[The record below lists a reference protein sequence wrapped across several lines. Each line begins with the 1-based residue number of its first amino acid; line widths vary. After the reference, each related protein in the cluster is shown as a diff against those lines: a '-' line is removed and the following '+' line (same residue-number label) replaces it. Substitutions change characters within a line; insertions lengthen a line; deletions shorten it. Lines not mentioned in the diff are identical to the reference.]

1 MPPNPGESCT
11 IKVWVQPK
19 SSRNQ
24 VDGFQ
29 DGALRVRVTAAPTEG
44 QANAAVIAI
53 LAKTLGVS
61 KSRLEI
67 IRGYSSR
74 DKVVSVDTLTEQE
87 VQRKIEVGVNSCLNR
102 GESKI
107 CR

>member
-19 SSRNQ
+19 SSRNR

-87 VQRKIEVGVNSCLNR
+87 VQRKIEAGVNS
-102 GESKI
+102 
-107 CR
+107 

>member
-1 MPPNPGESCT
+1 MPSNPGESCT
-11 IKVWVQPK
+11 IKIRVQPK

-44 QANAAVIAI
+44 QANAAVIAL

-61 KSRLEI
+61 KSRLGI

-74 DKVVSVDTLTEQE
+74 DKVVSVDTLTQQE
-87 VQRKIEVGVNSCLNR
+87 VRRKIEVEVNS
-102 GESKI
+102 
-107 CR
+107 

>member
-11 IKVWVQPK
+11 IKVRVQPK

-24 VDGFQ
+24 VGGFRDGT
-29 DGALRVRVTAAPTEG
+29 LRVRVTAAPTEG
-44 QANAAVIAI
+44 QANAAVIAL

-74 DKVVSVDTLTEQE
+74 DKVVSVDTLTDQE
-87 VQRKIEVGVNSCLNR
+87 VRWKLGVGVNS
-102 GESKI
+102 
-107 CR
+107 

>member
-11 IKVWVQPK
+11 IKVRVQPK

-67 IRGYSSR
+67 IRGHSAR
-74 DKVVSVDTLTEQE
+74 DKVISVDALTEQE
-87 VQRKIEVGVNSCLNR
+87 VRRKIEVGVDS
-102 GESKI
+102 
-107 CR
+107 

>member
-11 IKVWVQPK
+11 IKVRVQPK

-24 VDGFQ
+24 VGGFQ
-29 DGALRVRVTAAPTEG
+29 DGTLRVRVTAAPTEG
-44 QANAAVIAI
+44 QANAAVIAL

-87 VQRKIEVGVNSCLNR
+87 VRRKIEVGV
-102 GESKI
+102 
-107 CR
+107 

>member
-11 IKVWVQPK
+11 IKVRVQPK

-44 QANAAVIAI
+44 QANAAVIAL

-74 DKVVSVDTLTEQE
+74 DKVVSVDTLTDQE
-87 VQRKIEVGVNSCLNR
+87 VRRKLGVGVNS
-102 GESKI
+102 
-107 CR
+107 

>member
-1 MPPNPGESCT
+1 MPSNPGESCT
-11 IKVWVQPK
+11 IKVRVQPK

-24 VDGFQ
+24 VGGFQ
-29 DGALRVRVTAAPTEG
+29 DGTLRVRVTAAPTEG
-44 QANAAVIAI
+44 QANAAVIAL

-74 DKVVSVDTLTEQE
+74 DKVVSVDTLTDQE
-87 VQRKIEVGVNSCLNR
+87 VRRKLGVGVNS
-102 GESKI
+102 
-107 CR
+107 

>member
-11 IKVWVQPK
+11 IKVRVQPK

-24 VDGFQ
+24 VGGFQ
-29 DGALRVRVTAAPTEG
+29 DGTLRVRVTAAPTEG
-44 QANAAVIAI
+44 QANAAVIAL

-61 KSRLEI
+61 KSRLGI

-74 DKVVSVDTLTEQE
+74 DKVVSVDKLTDQE
-87 VQRKIEVGVNSCLNR
+87 VRRKLGVGVNS
-102 GESKI
+102 
-107 CR
+107 

>member
-1 MPPNPGESCT
+1 MPSNPGESCT
-11 IKVWVQPK
+11 IKVRVQPK

-24 VDGFQ
+24 VGGFQ
-29 DGALRVRVTAAPTEG
+29 DGTLRVRVTATPTEG
-44 QANAAVIAI
+44 QANAAVIAL

-87 VQRKIEVGVNSCLNR
+87 VQRKIEVGVNS
-102 GESKI
+102 
-107 CR
+107 

>member
-11 IKVWVQPK
+11 IKVRVQPK

-24 VDGFQ
+24 VDGFRA
-29 DGALRVRVTAAPTEG
+29 GALRVRVTAAPTEG
-44 QANAAVIAI
+44 QANAAVIAL

-61 KSRLEI
+61 KSRLGI

-74 DKVVSVDTLTEQE
+74 DKVVSVDTLTEEE
-87 VQRKIEVGVNSCLNR
+87 VRRKIEVGVNS
-102 GESKI
+102 
-107 CR
+107 

>member
-11 IKVWVQPK
+11 IKVRVLPK
-19 SSRNQ
+19 SSRNR

-44 QANAAVIAI
+44 QANAAVIAL

-61 KSRLEI
+61 KSRLGI

-87 VQRKIEVGVNSCLNR
+87 VRRKIEVGVNS
-102 GESKI
+102 
-107 CR
+107 

>member
-11 IKVWVQPK
+11 IKVRVQPK

-74 DKVVSVDTLTEQE
+74 DKVVSVDTLTDQE
-87 VQRKIEVGVNSCLNR
+87 VRRKLGVGVNS
-102 GESKI
+102 
-107 CR
+107 

>member
-11 IKVWVQPK
+11 IKVRVQPK

-44 QANAAVIAI
+44 QANAAVIAL

-61 KSRLEI
+61 KSRRGI

-87 VQRKIEVGVNSCLNR
+87 VRRKIEVGVNS
-102 GESKI
+102 
-107 CR
+107 

>member
-11 IKVWVQPK
+11 IKVRVQPK

-24 VDGFQ
+24 VGGFQ
-29 DGALRVRVTAAPTEG
+29 DGTLRVRVTAAPTEG
-44 QANAAVIAI
+44 QANAAVIAL

-74 DKVVSVDTLTEQE
+74 DKVVSVDTLTDQE
-87 VQRKIEVGVNSCLNR
+87 VRRKLGVGVN
-102 GESKI
+102 G
-107 CR
+107 

>member
-11 IKVWVQPK
+11 IKVRVQPK

-87 VQRKIEVGVNSCLNR
+87 VQRKIEVGVNS
-102 GESKI
+102 
-107 CR
+107 

>member
-11 IKVWVQPK
+11 IKVRVQPK

-44 QANAAVIAI
+44 QANAAVIAL

-61 KSRLEI
+61 KSRLGI

-87 VQRKIEVGVNSCLNR
+87 VQRKIEAGVNS
-102 GESKI
+102 
-107 CR
+107 

>member
-11 IKVWVQPK
+11 IKVRVQPK
-19 SSRNQ
+19 SSRNR

-44 QANAAVIAI
+44 QANAAVITI

-87 VQRKIEVGVNSCLNR
+87 VQRKIEVGVNS
-102 GESKI
+102 
-107 CR
+107 

>member
-74 DKVVSVDTLTEQE
+74 GKVVSVDTLTEQE
-87 VQRKIEVGVNSCLNR
+87 VRRKIEVGVNS
-102 GESKI
+102 
-107 CR
+107 

>member
-11 IKVWVQPK
+11 IKIRVQPK

-29 DGALRVRVTAAPTEG
+29 DGALRVRVTAAPAEG

-87 VQRKIEVGVNSCLNR
+87 VQRKIEAGVNS
-102 GESKI
+102 
-107 CR
+107 

>member
-11 IKVWVQPK
+11 IKVRVQPK

-24 VDGFQ
+24 VGGFQ
-29 DGALRVRVTAAPTEG
+29 DGTLRVRVTAAPTEG
-44 QANAAVIAI
+44 QANAAVIAL

-74 DKVVSVDTLTEQE
+74 DKVVSVDTLTDQE
-87 VQRKIEVGVNSCLNR
+87 VRQKLGVGFNS
-102 GESKI
+102 
-107 CR
+107 

>member
-11 IKVWVQPK
+11 ITVRVQPK

-44 QANAAVIAI
+44 QANAAVIAL

-87 VQRKIEVGVNSCLNR
+87 VRRKIEVGVNS
-102 GESKI
+102 
-107 CR
+107 

>member
-11 IKVWVQPK
+11 IKVRVQPK

-24 VDGFQ
+24 VSGFQ

-44 QANAAVIAI
+44 QANAAVIAL

-61 KSRLEI
+61 KSRLGI

-87 VQRKIEVGVNSCLNR
+87 VRRKIEVGVNS
-102 GESKI
+102 
-107 CR
+107 

>member
-11 IKVWVQPK
+11 IKVRVQPK

-24 VDGFQ
+24 VGGFRDGT
-29 DGALRVRVTAAPTEG
+29 LRVRVTAAPTEG
-44 QANAAVIAI
+44 QANAAVIAL

-74 DKVVSVDTLTEQE
+74 DKVVSVDTLTDQE
-87 VQRKIEVGVNSCLNR
+87 VRRKLGVGVNS
-102 GESKI
+102 
-107 CR
+107 

>member
-11 IKVWVQPK
+11 IKVRVQPK

-74 DKVVSVDTLTEQE
+74 DKVVSVDKLTEQE
-87 VQRKIEVGVNSCLNR
+87 VQRKIEPGVNS
-102 GESKI
+102 
-107 CR
+107 

>member
-1 MPPNPGESCT
+1 MPSNPGESCT
-11 IKVWVQPK
+11 IKVRVQPK

-44 QANAAVIAI
+44 QANAAVIAL

-61 KSRLEI
+61 KSRLGI

-87 VQRKIEVGVNSCLNR
+87 VRRKIGVGVNS
-102 GESKI
+102 
-107 CR
+107 

>member
-1 MPPNPGESCT
+1 PLPTGAYAMPPNPGESCT
-11 IKVWVQPK
+11 IKVRVQPK

-24 VDGFQ
+24 VGGFQ
-29 DGALRVRVTAAPTEG
+29 DGTLRVRVTAAPTEG
-44 QANAAVIAI
+44 QANAAVIAL

-74 DKVVSVDTLTEQE
+74 DKVVSVDTLTDQE
-87 VQRKIEVGVNSCLNR
+87 VRRKLGVGVNS
-102 GESKI
+102 
-107 CR
+107 

>member
-11 IKVWVQPK
+11 IKIRVQPK

-29 DGALRVRVTAAPTEG
+29 DGTLRVRVTAAPTEG
-44 QANAAVIAI
+44 QANAAVIAL

-87 VQRKIEVGVNSCLNR
+87 VRRKIEAEVNS
-102 GESKI
+102 
-107 CR
+107 

>member
-11 IKVWVQPK
+11 IKVRVQPK

-24 VDGFQ
+24 VGGFQ
-29 DGALRVRVTAAPTEG
+29 DGTLRVRVTAAPTEG
-44 QANAAVIAI
+44 QANAAVIAL

-74 DKVVSVDTLTEQE
+74 DKVVSVDRLTEQE
-87 VQRKIEVGVNSCLNR
+87 VQRKIEVGVNS
-102 GESKI
+102 
-107 CR
+107 

>member
-11 IKVWVQPK
+11 IKVRVQPK

-44 QANAAVIAI
+44 QANAAVIAL
-53 LAKTLGVS
+53 LAKTLGIS

-87 VQRKIEVGVNSCLNR
+87 VRRKIGVGVNS
-102 GESKI
+102 
-107 CR
+107 

>member
-11 IKVWVQPK
+11 IKVRVQPK
-19 SSRNQ
+19 SCRNQ
-24 VDGFQ
+24 VDSFR
-29 DGALRVRVTAAPTEG
+29 DGTLRVRVTAAPTEG

-74 DKVVSVDTLTEQE
+74 DKVVSVDRLAEQE
-87 VQRKIEVGVNSCLNR
+87 VQRKIEVGVNS
-102 GESKI
+102 
-107 CR
+107 

>member
-11 IKVWVQPK
+11 IKVRVQPK

-24 VDGFQ
+24 VGGFQ
-29 DGALRVRVTAAPTEG
+29 DGTLRVRVTATPTEG
-44 QANAAVIAI
+44 QANAAVIAL

-74 DKVVSVDTLTEQE
+74 DKVVSVDTLTDQE
-87 VQRKIEVGVNSCLNR
+87 VRRKLGVGVNS
-102 GESKI
+102 
-107 CR
+107 

>member
-11 IKVWVQPK
+11 IKVRVQPK

-44 QANAAVIAI
+44 QANAAVIAL

-61 KSRLEI
+61 KSRLRI

-87 VQRKIEVGVNSCLNR
+87 VRRKLGVGVNS
-102 GESKI
+102 
-107 CR
+107 

>member
-1 MPPNPGESCT
+1 MPPNPSESCT
-11 IKVWVQPK
+11 IKIRVQPK

-44 QANAAVIAI
+44 QANATVIAI

-87 VQRKIEVGVNSCLNR
+87 VHRKIEAGVNS
-102 GESKI
+102 
-107 CR
+107 

>member
-1 MPPNPGESCT
+1 MPSNPGESCT
-11 IKVWVQPK
+11 IKVRVQPK

-44 QANAAVIAI
+44 QANAAVIAL

-61 KSRLEI
+61 KSRLGI

-87 VQRKIEVGVNSCLNR
+87 VRRKIEVGVNS
-102 GESKI
+102 
-107 CR
+107 

>member
-74 DKVVSVDTLTEQE
+74 DKVVSVDRLTEQE
-87 VQRKIEVGVNSCLNR
+87 VQRKIEIGVNS
-102 GESKI
+102 
-107 CR
+107 

>member
-1 MPPNPGESCT
+1 MPTNPGESCT
-11 IKVWVQPK
+11 IKVRVQPK

-44 QANAAVIAI
+44 QANAAVIAL

-87 VQRKIEVGVNSCLNR
+87 VRRKIEVGVNS
-102 GESKI
+102 
-107 CR
+107 

>member
-11 IKVWVQPK
+11 IKVRVQPK

-24 VDGFQ
+24 VGGFQ
-29 DGALRVRVTAAPTEG
+29 DDTLRVRVTAAPTEG
-44 QANAAVIAI
+44 QANAAVIAL

-74 DKVVSVDTLTEQE
+74 DKVVSVDTLTDQE
-87 VQRKIEVGVNSCLNR
+87 VRRKLGVGVNS
-102 GESKI
+102 
-107 CR
+107 

>member
-11 IKVWVQPK
+11 IKIRVQPK

-61 KSRLEI
+61 KSRLEV
-67 IRGYSSR
+67 IRGYNSR

-87 VQRKIEVGVNSCLNR
+87 VQRKIEVGVNS
-102 GESKI
+102 
-107 CR
+107 

>member
-1 MPPNPGESCT
+1 MPSNPGESCT
-11 IKVWVQPK
+11 IKVRVQPK

-29 DGALRVRVTAAPTEG
+29 DGALRVRVTAAPAEG

-87 VQRKIEVGVNSCLNR
+87 VQRKIEAGVNS
-102 GESKI
+102 
-107 CR
+107 

>member
-1 MPPNPGESCT
+1 MPPNPGQSCT
-11 IKVWVQPK
+11 IKIRVQPK

-87 VQRKIEVGVNSCLNR
+87 VQRKIEAGVNS
-102 GESKI
+102 
-107 CR
+107 